1 MKSGEEASIEII
13 KKELSKINTEEGL
26 QMAYDV
32 LNERAEQFK
41 KRIRDSFS
49 VGDRVEVT
57 DERGVT
63 HHGVVTKRMRVNIM
77 VRIDG
82 RDIRVSPWLLR
93 KIGEGKK

>member
-1 MKSGEEASIEII
+1 MSIEII
-13 KKELSKINTEEGL
+13 VKELSKIKTEEEL
-26 QMAYDV
+26 QEV
-32 LNERAEQFK
+32 LDAVDERVEEFK
-41 KRIRDSFS
+41 KGIRDRFS

-63 HHGVVTKRMRVNIM
+63 HRGVVTKRMRVNIM

-93 KIGEGKK
+93 KIGKEEK